1 MDILAS
7 LQSIGF
13 DWQVALAHLVN
24 FLLVVWLLN
33 RFVFSPLQDTVENRQ
48 EKIEQGV
55 AEAKKA
61 KEKLREAKSEREAI
75 LSAAKDKRQEIVT
88 EARQQADE
96 IIAEAKEEAREEAE
110 TIKRQARKDMKKQR
124 KQMQQEVRDAVGK
137 LAVQSAEKIL
147 QREVSEDDHDKLV
160 KDVVNTKVDH
170 A

>member
-33 RFVFSPLQDTVENRQ
+33 HFVFGPLQKTISKRRD
-48 EKIEQGV
+48 KIESGI

-61 KEKLREAKSEREAI
+61 KEKRREIEQEREAI
-75 LSAAKDKRQEIVT
+75 LNAAREKRQEIVT
-88 EARQQADE
+88 EAREQADE
-96 IIAEAKEEAREEAE
+96 IITNTKEEARREAE
-110 TIKRQARKDMKKQR
+110 QIKQQAREDMQKQR
-124 KQMQQEVRDAVGK
+124 EKMREDLRDAVGK
-137 LAVQSAEKIL
+137 LAVQSAEQIL
-147 QREVSEDDHDKLV
+147 RREVNKADHDELV
-160 KDVVNTKVDH
+160 SKVVTEAGKN